1 MPGTVYSVP
10 PIPPDPEH
18 TTYVE
23 GGGLRIGVE
32 YRLLDDAELEANYQ
46 GEAMEEIQAHITGNV
61 EDNGVSLH
69 VESLDDG
76 HEYLR
81 FDCFESGPHYHYIE
95 PSGEKQTIV
104 DYDAAAMGDMLPWA
118 LNQLRTRLTPML
130 EYAGGGALLAKLD
143 PAAVAATL
151 DRVEKLARE
160 AEASLAA
167 QQTGARKTRGT
178 S

>member
-1 MPGTVYSVP
+1 
-10 PIPPDPEH
+10 
-18 TTYVE
+18 
-23 GGGLRIGVE
+23 
-32 YRLLDDAELEANYQ
+32 
-46 GEAMEEIQAHITGNV
+46 
-61 EDNGVSLH
+61 
-69 VESLDDG
+69 
-76 HEYLR
+76 
-81 FDCFESGPHYHYIE
+81 
-95 PSGEKQTIV
+95 
-104 DYDAAAMGDMLPWA
+104 MGDMLPWA